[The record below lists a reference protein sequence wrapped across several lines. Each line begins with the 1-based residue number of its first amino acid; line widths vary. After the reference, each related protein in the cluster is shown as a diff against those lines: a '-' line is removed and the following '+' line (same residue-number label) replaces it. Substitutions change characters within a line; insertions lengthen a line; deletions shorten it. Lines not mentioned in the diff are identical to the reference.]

1 MKKILSIDGGGI
13 RGIIPAQ
20 ILVALE
26 EKIQKKTNNPDA
38 RISNYFDFFAGSS
51 TGGLLIALLLCRD
64 EYEPKKPKFSTRE
77 ALDLYQKYGNKIFKV
92 SFLSKLL
99 NYKSLFTE
107 KYRAEPLENIL
118 DHYFGDARLS
128 ELLKPCLITA
138 YNIQERKAHFFA
150 SHDYSKKGDCSDFY
164 VRELCRATSAAPTY
178 FEAAFL
184 RSIGSLSYAL
194 IDGGIF
200 ANNPALCAYSEVRNS
215 IGDPTAKDMLILSLG
230 TGSEN
235 KSYPYKKAKRWGA
248 LGWIKPSID
257 IMMSAASETTDYHL
271 VRIFSAGGNQANYC
285 RIQPKNL
292 RGADPEMDH
301 ADDRNIQALLDL
313 GFRTAYDYSD
323 ELDAIVDRIIK
334 EKDHDPVKFE

>member
-20 ILVALE
+20 VLVALE
-26 EKIQKKTNNPDA
+26 EKIQKKSNNPEA
-38 RISNYFDFFAGSS
+38 RIANYFDFFAGSS
-51 TGGLLIALLLCRD
+51 TGGILTALLLCPD
-64 EYEPKKPKFSTRE
+64 DYDPQKPKFSAKE
-77 ALDLYQKYGNKIFKV
+77 ALDLYQKYGNQIFKL
-92 SFLSKLL
+92 SFLRKLI
-99 NYKSLFTE
+99 NYKSLFSE
-107 KYRAEPLENIL
+107 KYRAKPLEGIL
-118 DHYFGDARLS
+118 FNYFGNARLS

-138 YNIQERKAHFFA
+138 YNIQERKALFFA

-164 VRELCRATSAAPTY
+164 LKDLCRATSAAPSY

-184 RSIGSLSYAL
+184 KSIGGFSYAL

-215 IGDPTAKDMLILSLG
+215 IGDPTARDMLILSLG

-235 KSYPYKKAKRWGA
+235 KSYLYNKAKRWGA

-257 IMMSAASETTDYHL
+257 IMMSGASETTDYHL
-271 VRIFSAGGNQANYC
+271 VRMFSAGGNQANYC

-301 ADDRNIQALLDL
+301 ADDRNIQALMDV

-323 ELDAIVDRIIK
+323 ELDFIVDRIIK
-334 EKDHDPVKFE
+334 EKDRDPVEFE